1 MGNRVWK
8 DDGRVGTTIAIA
20 VITALVVAGLWFG
33 WARYQSYRP
42 VSNLSQRFSIS
53 FPKDARAIVSK
64 EEESF
69 HGDGYRYVKITADPG
84 KANGTILDGREYSS
98 GRLSRESIRM
108 VKEANTTLQ
117 LDLGTQLDDLY
128 DQPHREISNEN
139 GTLIIIR
146 DADSSEWHFFECLI

>member
-1 MGNRVWK
+1 MGNRVRK
-8 DDGRVGTTIAIA
+8 DGGRVGTIIAI
-20 VITALVVAGLWFG
+20 VVVTALAVAGLWFG
-33 WARYQSYRP
+33 WTRYQSYRP

-69 HGDGYRYVKITADPG
+69 HGDGYRYVKITADPE
-84 KANGTILDGREYSS
+84 KVNGTILDGREYSS
-98 GRLSRESIRM
+98 NRLSQESIRM

-128 DQPHREISNEN
+128 EQPHRKIDNEN